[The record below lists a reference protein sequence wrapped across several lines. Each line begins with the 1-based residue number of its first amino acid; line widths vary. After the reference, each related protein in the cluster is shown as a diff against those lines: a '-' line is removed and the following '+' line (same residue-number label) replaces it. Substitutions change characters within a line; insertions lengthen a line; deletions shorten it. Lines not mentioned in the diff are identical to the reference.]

1 MKNQAYKFSELKFKI
16 RSAQADGKKQL
27 VWKLSEEQAEFLRNL
42 GYRVEDYLYW
52 IETKTWIDVRHK
64 PGVLKELHYLRKKG
78 VKKKIRTLSKKDRK
92 LLEDHS
98 VRFGVLK
105 YRIILN

>member
-1 MKNQAYKFSELKFKI
+1 MKNNAYRKSDLKFKV
-16 RSAQADGKKQL
+16 RAAQCDGKKQL
-27 VWKLSEEQAEFLRNL
+27 MWKLTEEQADFLREL
-42 GYRVEDYLYW
+42 GYRVEPYLYW
-52 IETKTWIDVRHK
+52 IDTRTWNDVNHK

-78 VKKKIRTLSKKDRK
+78 IRKKVRTLNRSEKK
-92 LLEDHS
+92 LLDEYA

>member
-1 MKNQAYKFSELKFKI
+1 MKNQAYKLSELKFKV
-16 RSAQADGKKQL
+16 RSAQAEGKKQL
-27 VWKLSEEQAEFLRNL
+27 VWKLNEEQADFLRNQ
-42 GYRVEDYLYW
+42 GYRVDDYLYW
-52 IETKTWIDVRHK
+52 IETRIWNDVRHK

-78 VKKKIRTLSKKDRK
+78 IKKKVRTLTKKERR
-92 LLEDHS
+92 LLEEYA